1 MTSSSDQDHV
11 LTFLGDPRRH
21 PEVRR
26 IDTHAASVFLFGQ
39 RALKIKRAIRLPF
52 LDYSTLA
59 QRKAACV
66 KELEINR
73 PFAPDIYLRVVA
85 ITRTPDGSIELDGTG
100 TPIEYAV
107 EMRRFDDSQTLDHLA
122 ARRRL
127 DGDLAR
133 LLAMTIGKSHT
144 VAPQVTSSAWVEQL
158 PHWIDAFITS
168 FRASTRFDEPDV
180 EELRTRC
187 QSAFSRL
194 RPLLEQRAAAG
205 HVRRCH
211 GDLHLANIVLIGD
224 KPVLFDAIE
233 FDDRIAT
240 IDVLYDLAF
249 PLMDLMHFEQPV
261 AANQLLNHYL
271 STAACEQA
279 GALAA
284 LPLFMAMR
292 AAIRAQVFLAK
303 LDRDDAS
310 HADHERS
317 NTLETAKT
325 YFKLACRLIQP
336 APAMMIAVGGL
347 SGTGKSALARA
358 LAPRLPPPPGAIVL
372 RSDVLRKRLFGVDET
387 DRLPGDA
394 YTPDASSRV
403 YQELAR
409 QAHQVLAQ
417 GFTVIVDAVFAR
429 RDERQE
435 VETLA
440 QRSDVPFV
448 GLFLVVDLPIR
459 LERIRARVGDASD
472 ATASVAREQESY
484 DLGTLEWLQVD
495 ASSTLQT
502 TLERALSMLQ
512 RYIPNSN

>member
-1 MTSSSDQDHV
+1 M
-11 LTFLGDPRRH
+11 
-21 PEVRR
+21 
-26 IDTHAASVFLFGQ
+26 
-39 RALKIKRAIRLPF
+39 
-52 LDYSTLA
+52 
-59 QRKAACV
+59 
-66 KELEINR
+66 
-73 PFAPDIYLRVVA
+73 
-85 ITRTPDGSIELDGTG
+85 
-100 TPIEYAV
+100 
-107 EMRRFDDSQTLDHLA
+107 
-122 ARRRL
+122 
-127 DGDLAR
+127 
-133 LLAMTIGKSHT
+133 
-144 VAPQVTSSAWVEQL
+144 
-158 PHWIDAFITS
+158 
-168 FRASTRFDEPDV
+168 
-180 EELRTRC
+180 
-187 QSAFSRL
+187 
-194 RPLLEQRAAAG
+194 
-205 HVRRCH
+205 
-211 GDLHLANIVLIGD
+211 
-224 KPVLFDAIE
+224 
-233 FDDRIAT
+233 
-240 IDVLYDLAF
+240 
-249 PLMDLMHFEQPV
+249 
-261 AANQLLNHYL
+261 
-271 STAACEQA
+271 
-279 GALAA
+279 
-284 LPLFMAMR
+284 
-292 AAIRAQVFLAK
+292 
-303 LDRDDAS
+303 
-310 HADHERS
+310 
-317 NTLETAKT
+317 ETAKT

-429 RDERQE
+429 RHERQE

-484 DLGTLEWLQVD
+484 DLGTLEWLQLD